1 MVQSVMLSQ
10 ADVKEILADYFK
22 VNVKNIIS
30 TRYSYVVA
38 DADISKLQA
47 LKGEINVEHGG
58 KKLQ

>member
-10 ADVKEILADYFK
+10 TDVKEILADYF
-22 VNVKNIIS
+22 NVDIKNIIT

-47 LKGEINVEHGG
+47 LKGNINVDKQG
-58 KKLQ
+58 KK

>member
-1 MVQSVMLSQ
+1 MLSQ